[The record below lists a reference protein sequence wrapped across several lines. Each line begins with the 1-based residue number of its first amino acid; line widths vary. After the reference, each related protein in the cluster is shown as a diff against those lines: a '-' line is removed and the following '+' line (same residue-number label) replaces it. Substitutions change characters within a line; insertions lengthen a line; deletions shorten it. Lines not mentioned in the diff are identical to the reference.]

1 MFYLLKVIMKQ
12 QMMTQAEEFNLLDN
26 AVINLIVEKTKI
38 NKEKYS
44 LILSKTVIVYVLL
57 IALAMFSAVQQFIS
71 QNMLTMI
78 LIVGTLL
85 LFVVYLYVIEHF
97 SKMDRDIDEVVSL
110 LQTKAYVSH
119 KNKKK

>member
-1 MFYLLKVIMKQ
+1 MKQ
-12 QMMTQAEEFNLLDN
+12 QMMSQSEEFNLLDN

-57 IALAMFSAVQQFIS
+57 IALAMFATVQDFI
-71 QNMLTMI
+71 NPNLMTTV

-97 SKMDRDIDEVVSL
+97 AKMDRDIDEVVSL

-119 KNKKK
+119 KKSKK

>member
-1 MFYLLKVIMKQ
+1 MKQ
-12 QMMTQAEEFNLLDN
+12 QVINQAEEFNLLDN

-57 IALAMFSAVQQFIS
+57 IALAMFSAVQDFIS
-71 QNMLTMI
+71 RSLLTMV
-78 LIVGTLL
+78 LVVGTLL

-119 KNKKK
+119 KKDKK

>member
-1 MFYLLKVIMKQ
+1 MKQ
-12 QMMTQAEEFNLLDN
+12 QMMSQSEEFNLLDN

-57 IALAMFSAVQQFIS
+57 IALAMFATVQSFIS
-71 QNMLTMI
+71 PNLMTTV

-97 SKMDRDIDEVVSL
+97 AKMDRDIDEVVSL

-119 KNKKK
+119 KKSKK

>member
-1 MFYLLKVIMKQ
+1 MFYLVKIIMKQ

-57 IALAMFSAVQQFIS
+57 IALAMFSAVQEFIS

>member
-1 MFYLLKVIMKQ
+1 MKQ
-12 QMMTQAEEFNLLDN
+12 QMMSQAEEFNLLDN

-57 IALAMFSAVQQFIS
+57 IALAMFSAVQEFIS
-71 QNMLTMI
+71 RSLLTMV
-78 LIVGTLL
+78 LVVGTLL

-119 KNKKK
+119 KKDKK